1 MLDLQMKVKIPK
13 IAWLTTFLGLFF
25 IVLSLTP
32 SATLGQIN
40 SAAATFLLV
49 VSKQSGPYL
58 MCEEGVKKA
67 IRLGWK
73 GPYKIYTIY
82 LNTDEI
88 DELKEKIERLQPTAA
103 ILIGTRAAFFIK
115 EIHPSY
121 PWVATFFLKKS
132 IQQLKLKRLLAVTMD
147 VPLEKKLDIL
157 CMIKNNIRAGLLEPN
172 QKQSLQKQY
181 DENACKGKN
190 AYLVM
195 APYSTSI
202 EVALNNILKLS
213 INSFFITP
221 DPEIFSSQEAVT
233 YTLLWGL
240 RNKIAVCGLSSGY
253 VKNGALYALEADI
266 PDLGRQAAELMMD
279 YLTGKIKK
287 EKIIKHPR
295 KLVLSLNLRTARR
308 LGVKV
313 PDSVIDMAQIIIR

>member
-1 MLDLQMKVKIPK
+1 MKAKISK

-25 IVLSLTP
+25 LILCVNP
-32 SATLGQIN
+32 SVTMGQIN

-67 IRLGWK
+67 IRHGWK

-82 LNTDEI
+82 LNNDEI
-88 DELKEKIERLQPTAA
+88 DELKEKVERLKPTAA
-103 ILIGTRAAFFIK
+103 ILIGTRAAFFMK
-115 EIHPSY
+115 ELHPSY
-121 PWVATFFLKKS
+121 PWVATFLLKKS
-132 IQQLKLKRLLAVTMD
+132 IQQLNVKRLLAITMD
-147 VPLEKKLDIL
+147 VPLEKKLNIL

-172 QKQSLQKQY
+172 QKHSVQTKF
-181 DENACKGKN
+181 DEDSCRGRN
-190 AYLVM
+190 AYLVV
-195 APYSTSI
+195 APYSSSI
-202 EVALNNILKLS
+202 ENALNNILKLS

-221 DPEIFSSQEAVT
+221 EPEIFSSQEAVT

-240 RNKIAVCGLSSGY
+240 RNKIAICGLSSGY
-253 VKNGALYALEADI
+253 VKNGALFALEADI

-279 YLTGKIKK
+279 YLAGKIKE